1 MTAGEGFV
9 RMLEGY
15 YGEYAKAFRREV
27 ADWVDEIVPKA
38 HHRALYKHVVE
49 TISRQFQNQPDIV
62 QLREALPT
70 MPREPKPLLLDAGD
84 VVPRDEAAKRMH
96 GILTR
101 LTKRRRA

>member
-1 MTAGEGFV
+1 VTAGEGFV

-27 ADWVDEIVPKA
+27 ADWVDSQVSQEK
-38 HHRALYKHVVE
+38 HRTLYKHVVA
-49 TISRQFQNQPDIV
+49 TVSRQYQNQPDIV
-62 QLREALPT
+62 QLREALT
-70 MPREPKPLLLDAGD
+70 DMPREPAPLLLDSAD
-84 VVPRDEAAKRMH
+84 VVPREEAAKRMH